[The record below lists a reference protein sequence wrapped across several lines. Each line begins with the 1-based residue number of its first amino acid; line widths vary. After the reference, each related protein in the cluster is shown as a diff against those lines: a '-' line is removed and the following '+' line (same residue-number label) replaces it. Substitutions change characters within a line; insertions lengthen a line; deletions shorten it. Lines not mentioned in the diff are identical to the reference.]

1 MVNKMRNSRLRF
13 KDLFEDTGYI
23 KVFWNGD
30 LVYDDECVDTSI
42 EDLYAFQNKYDSKI
56 VYSFRATVVQ
66 FHHVILYIKG
76 EKV

>member
-1 MVNKMRNSRLRF
+1 MVSKMRNSRLRF
-13 KDLFEDTGYI
+13 KDFFEDVDYI

-30 LVYDDECVDTSI
+30 LVYNDDEAKSVA
-42 EDLYAFQNKYDSKI
+42 DLYAFQNKYDSKI
-56 VYSFRATVVQ
+56 VYSFKATVVH